1 MEGIHALETAM
12 ADVIIMAANS
22 PHSVYDEI
30 KNLTSTP
37 MISIV
42 EAVAEHAIKKEY
54 KKLLLLGIKYTM
66 ENGFYQDYFKNI
78 GIEVITPSQNERGII
93 NDIIFKELSIGEF
106 NMVSKEIL
114 LNIIRNYKV
123 DAVILGCTELPL
135 IINSDDLDLGV
146 LDTIELHVDKTLKY
160 SLDIN

>member
-1 MEGIHALETAM
+1 
-12 ADVIIMAANS
+12 
-22 PHSVYDEI
+22 
-30 KNLTSTP
+30 
-37 MISIV
+37 
-42 EAVAEHAIKKEY
+42 
-54 KKLLLLGIKYTM
+54 M